1 MVIFAVESFGF
12 FVRADRMKLS
22 SARTVT
28 TGGAV
33 DNVAMSAVS
42 ATLHVTI
49 ILEAGG
55 AGDDVD
61 VSSAEIA
68 LVGG

>member
-33 DNVAMSAVS
+33 DNVDNVGSVGNASC
-42 ATLHVTI
+42 
-49 ILEAGG
+49 
-55 AGDDVD
+55 DDHFR
-61 VSSAEIA
+61 
-68 LVGG
+68 GWGCR